1 MEPEQKLYVHI
12 IIQALEDLTSTNPI
26 EKIQAKAWFIN
37 NSEDYKDICDGALYN
52 STMLRKKV
60 LTAKPEQLRELV
72 NEYTKTVR

>member
-12 IIQALEDLTSTNPI
+12 IIQAIEDLASTNPI